1 VSVVWNPISQA
12 AGRRRSL
19 GTTHATDNAADR
31 RNGEQWERAFCQL
44 AVRFGKV
51 LSPHQIASPDK
62 PAAAYGLGTNGRWK
76 HYILPDVHL
85 VYSW

>member
-1 VSVVWNPISQA
+1 MESDFTSSGTPPVP
-12 AGRRRSL
+12 